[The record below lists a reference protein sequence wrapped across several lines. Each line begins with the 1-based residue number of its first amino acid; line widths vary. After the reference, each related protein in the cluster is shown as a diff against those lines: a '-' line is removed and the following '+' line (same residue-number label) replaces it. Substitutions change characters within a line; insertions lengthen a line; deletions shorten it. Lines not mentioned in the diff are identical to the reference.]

1 MCEDHCNSIKEY
13 TGITAHTRV
22 TRARHTHT
30 YLTHLTPARDTT
42 HTDRA
47 SPDPPPRLLTYRKT
61 TLKSS
66 QSTFHYGAHQ
76 PFRHTQAPCP
86 RAVTRPAEAETGERP
101 PRHPR
106 PGTPRRAGALP
117 RAPPPSTEGLPP
129 RAPASAA
136 GCWGASVR
144 RTRAWCGAGCGSVV
158 GATGHR
164 RELEQAVP
172 PRRRAQ
178 EQRAAGRAQQ
188 RAYRTGEHRNAAR
201 GVDQVG
207 SEQHVEGAVRRY

>member
-13 TGITAHTRV
+13 TGITAHARV

-129 RAPASAA
+129 RAPASVAE
-136 GCWGASVR
+136 CWGASVR
-144 RTRAWCGAGCGSVV
+144 RTRAWCGAGCAWLAQRG
-158 GATGHR
+158 T
-164 RELEQAVP
+164 AVNWSRP
-172 PRRRAQ
+172 CRPD
-178 EQRAAGRAQQ
+178 
-188 RAYRTGEHRNAAR
+188 GEHRSSVPPVGRSSAR
-201 GVDQVG
+201 TARASTATQP
-207 SEQHVEGAVRRY
+207 EE